1 MKFEVHWPV
10 GIPDQTVSSSKVVPG
25 RRYFSTARM
34 NGITAAWFEGFVW
47 TSSPSPTDVWVEL
60 RLGTSTIAQLVPTAV
75 QTWEWISASIPVSS
89 LSTGILFARLINGSN
104 FGTIKVIGLRI
115 RFVLSSPSAADVV
128 YVFEQKRSSGNMF
141 TASYLHEPGDWHG
154 SLTPRFQATAS
165 GSGSVY
171 LVNASGQTVA
181 SLSFSSASNKFSETE
196 ITAGLPGGEYFV
208 QVSSNLTVHDAAV
221 SITATSQSG
230 ITRIPTFIQHPFFEQ
245 LDPSVPSFP
254 FSSGNYDAIRDMRF
268 EANGTSTSGG
278 SAWIR
283 HSSLGDIAASTLSF
297 PANSQYVRL
306 RSNSFSMPSGL
317 YRIRKSGVFLYLP
330 RIIILNGVG
339 STVAKS
345 TSVTAAVHRTATRST
360 SISGIAARVLSIT
373 HSIRAGVSKTLQ
385 RAASVRAAVQLGR
398 AVLSSISAYTFK
410 PGVRTARIN
419 GTVMAVRS
427 VVASVRAS
435 VLSRFAREAN
445 VRAIVARVRAL
456 PSELRAAV
464 SRAFSKSAG
473 IRSAVVRRGARTASM
488 SAFVRR
494 LGPFEGT
501 VVHTG
506 VLRIIGPRRAV
517 KILTA
522 RRELNVV

>member
-10 GIPDQTVSSSKVVPG
+10 GIPDQTASPSKDVPG
-25 RRYFSTARM
+25 RRYFSTTRM

-47 TSSPSPTDVWVEL
+47 TDSPSPTDVWVEL
-60 RLGTSTIAQLVPTAV
+60 RLGTSTIAQLVPAAV

-89 LSTGILFARLINGSN
+89 LSTGILFARLRNNSN
-104 FGTIKVIGLRI
+104 LRTIKVIGLRI
-115 RFVLSSPSAADVV
+115 RFALSSPTAADVV

-141 TASYLHEPGDWHG
+141 TASYLHESGDWHG

-221 SITATSQSG
+221 SITATNQNG

-245 LDPSVPSFP
+245 LDPSAPSFP

-306 RSNSFSMPSGL
+306 RSNSFSMPGGT

-360 SISGIAARVLSIT
+360 SISGVAARVLSIT

-385 RAASVRAAVQLGR
+385 QAASVRAAVQLGR

-410 PGVRTARIN
+410 PGVRAARIN

-435 VLSRFAREAN
+435 VLSMFAREAN

-456 PSELRAAV
+456 PSELRVAV
-464 SRAFSKSAG
+464 SRAFSKSTG